1 MEMRTLSM
9 FVMRNVKGPT
19 QLSWRTAFNFHQS
32 FLHSGGAIA
41 THIGGVLAYVIGWR
55 PVQKEQRS
63 VWEQLDKA
71 KTTIKFNGLS
81 CP

>member
-1 MEMRTLSM
+1 M

-41 THIGGVLAYVIGWR
+41 THVGGVLEYVVSITFIA
-55 PVQKEQRS
+55 S
-63 VWEQLDKA
+63 
-71 KTTIKFNGLS
+71 LS
-81 CP
+81 IDHFY